1 MRLNTILKDKFFP
14 MLARIGLVVC
24 TIVCSLVLQ
33 AQAPV
38 TEEAVFLKRSTNPI
52 IVDGVLDESA
62 WFAGS
67 PAANFWEYFP
77 NDTIQAS
84 VQTEVYM
91 TYDDKYLYVA
101 AKCYSVGKDY
111 VVPSLRRDYRA
122 GGNDNI
128 TFLFDPFND
137 RTNAFVFGMNPLGV
151 TREALIANGGTG
163 RNDWNGSW
171 DNKWT
176 GVSKIYDGYWVCE
189 MAIPFSTLR
198 FREGSQEWNFNCYRF
213 DTQSGTRS
221 TWQPIPRNQII
232 MNLAYMGKMYWEE
245 PLKKPGANISLIPF
259 ITGGT
264 SEVFSPEEDRTEET
278 FFDIGGDAKIA
289 VTPGLNLDLTV
300 NPDFSQV
307 EVDRQVT
314 NLDRF
319 EIFFP
324 ERRQFFLENSDL
336 FGSFGDRRINPF
348 FSRRIGVARDTATG
362 SNIQNPILFGA
373 RLSGKLNDDW
383 RVGFLNMQTAKD
395 DKNALPSFN
404 YTVAA
409 LQRKL
414 FSRSN
419 IGLIFVNKQT
429 FADVEDNEEVDAYNR
444 VIGLDYNLANS
455 DNSWTGKFFFHTS
468 LNEDKEENKNPF
480 AQGLRLTHT
489 KRRYSVSWEQ
499 QYVGENYDAKVGFVP
514 RKDFFRIAPEARLFY
529 YPEDKNIIQHGP
541 GIETSVLWTPG
552 FGKTDHRY
560 ELYWDADFRSTSSL
574 RATLVNTYTYLLEGF
589 DPTRINDGVELDS
602 LKGYNYTSF
611 EAFYT
616 TDRRKKVALRLEPTI
631 GQFYSGFR
639 VGMET
644 QVTWRFQPLGS
655 IAMTFNYNHIDLP
668 GDFQTADLFLVGP
681 RIDLT
686 FNKNMFLT
694 TFIQYN
700 SQVDNINVNAR
711 FQWRFAPVSDFF
723 LVYTDNYIAS
733 NIQVRSRA
741 IVAKVTYWLNV

>member
-1 MRLNTILKDKFFP
+1 MAT
-14 MLARIGLVVC
+14 RIGLVFY
-24 TIVCSLVLQ
+24 TVLFSFFLK

-38 TEEAVFLKRSTNPI
+38 NGEAVFLKRSTEAI
-52 IVDGVLDESA
+52 KVDGVLDENS
-62 WFAGS
+62 WFSGS

-77 NDTIQAS
+77 NDTAQAK

-91 TYDDKYLYVA
+91 TYDDKFLYVA

-163 RNDWNGSW
+163 RGDWNGSW

-176 GVSKIYDGYWVCE
+176 GASKIYDGYWVCE

-198 FREGSQEWNFNCYRF
+198 FREGSKEWNFNCYRF

-232 MNLAYMGKMYWEE
+232 MSLAYMGKMYWEE
-245 PLKKPGANISLIPF
+245 PLKKTGANVSVIPF
-259 ITGGT
+259 VTGGV
-264 SEVFSPEEDRTEET
+264 SEVFAPEEDRVKDD
-278 FFDIGGDAKIA
+278 FFDVGGDAKIA

-336 FGSFGDRRINPF
+336 FGSFGDNRINPF
-348 FSRRIGVARDTATG
+348 FSRRIGVAQDTATG
-362 SNIQNPILFGA
+362 SNIQNPILYGA
-373 RLSGKLNDDW
+373 RLSGKINDDW
-383 RVGFLNMQTAKD
+383 RVGLLNMQTAKD

-429 FADVEDNEEVDAYNR
+429 FADVSDNEEVDAYNR

-468 LNEDKEENKNPF
+468 LNEDKEENKTPF
-480 AQGLRLTHT
+480 AQGVRLTHT
-489 KRRYSVSWEQ
+489 KRKYSVSWEQ
-499 QYVGENYDAKVGFVP
+499 QYIGENYDAQVGFVP
-514 RKDFFRIAPEARLFY
+514 RTDFFRVAPEVRLFY
-529 YPEDKNIIQHGP
+529 YPEKGGIIQHGP

-552 FGKTDHRY
+552 FGRTDHRY
-560 ELYWDADFRSTSSL
+560 ELYWDADFRSTSSI
-574 RATLVNTYTYLLEGF
+574 RTTLVNTYTYLLEGF
-589 DPTRINDGVELDS
+589 DPTRVNDDVSLDS
-602 LKGYNYTSF
+602 LVGYNYTSF
-611 EAFYT
+611 EAFYNS
-616 TDRRKKVALRLEPTI
+616 DRRKKISYRLEPTI
-631 GQFYSGFR
+631 GQFYNGFR

-644 QVTWRFQPLGS
+644 TLTWRFQPLGS
-655 IAMTFNYNHIDLP
+655 IAMTFNYNYIDLP
-668 GDFQTADLFLVGP
+668 APFQPANLYLVGP

-686 FNKNMFLT
+686 FSKNIFLT

-723 LVYTDNYIAS
+723 LVYTDNYYAS

>member
-1 MRLNTILKDKFFP
+1 MST
-14 MLARIGLVVC
+14 RIGLVVY
-24 TIVCSLVLQ
+24 TIFIVFHLR

-38 TEEAVFLKRSTNPI
+38 QSESIFLKRAIENIT
-52 IVDGVLDESA
+52 VDGNLDEAS
-62 WFAGS
+62 WFTGS

-77 NDTIQAS
+77 NDTAQAR

-91 TYDDKYLYVA
+91 TYDDKFLYVA
-101 AKCYSVGKDY
+101 AKCYSVGEDY
-111 VVPSLRRDYRA
+111 VVPSLRRDYNA

-151 TREALIANGGTG
+151 VREALIANGGTG
-163 RNDWNGSW
+163 RDDWNGSW

-176 GVSKIYDGYWVCE
+176 GTSKIYDGYWVCE
-189 MAIPFSTLR
+189 LAIPFSTLR
-198 FREGSQEWNFNCYRF
+198 FREGSKEWNFNCYRF

-221 TWQPIPRNQII
+221 TWQHIPRNQII
-232 MNLAYMGKMYWEE
+232 MSLAYMGKMHWEE
-245 PLKKPGANISLIPF
+245 PLEKPGANISVIPF
-259 ITGGT
+259 ITGGNA
-264 SEVFSPEEDRTEET
+264 EIFAPEEDRTKDS
-278 FFDIGGDAKIA
+278 FFDVGGDAKIA
-289 VTPGLNLDLTV
+289 VTPGLNLDLTA

-307 EVDRQVT
+307 EVDQQVT

-336 FGSFGDRRINPF
+336 FGSFGDNRINPF
-348 FSRRIGVARDTATG
+348 FSRRIGVAQDTATG

-373 RLSGKLNDDW
+373 RLSGKINDDW
-383 RVGFLNMQTAKD
+383 RVGLLNMQTAKD

-419 IGLIFVNKQT
+419 VGLIFVNKQT
-429 FADVEDNEEVDAYNR
+429 FADVEDKEELDAYNR
-444 VIGLDYNLANS
+444 VIGLDYNLANT
-455 DNSWTGKFFFHTS
+455 DNSWTGKFFFHAS
-468 LNEDKEENKNPF
+468 LNENKEETHNPF
-480 AQGLRLTHT
+480 AQGAKLTHT

-499 QYVGENYDAKVGFVP
+499 QYVGENYEAQVGFVP
-514 RKDFFRIAPEARLFY
+514 RTHFFRIAPEARLFY
-529 YPEDKNIIQHGP
+529 YPQEGGIIQHGP
-541 GIETSVLWTPG
+541 GIETSMLWTPG
-552 FGKTDHRY
+552 YGRTDHRY
-560 ELYWDADFRSTSSL
+560 ELYWDADFRSTNSL
-574 RATLVNTYTYLLEGF
+574 RATLVNTYTYLLEAF
-589 DPTRINDGVELDS
+589 DPTRVNEEVSLDT
-602 LKGYNYTSF
+602 LVGYNYTSF
-611 EAFYT
+611 EAFYNS
-616 TDRRKKVALRLEPTI
+616 DRRKKFSYRLEPTI
-631 GQFYSGFR
+631 GQFYNGFR
-639 VGMET
+639 VGIET
-644 QVTWRFQPLGS
+644 TLTWRFQPLGA

-668 GDFQTADLFLVGP
+668 APFQSADLYLIGP

-686 FNKNMFLT
+686 FSKNIFLT

-723 LVYTDNYIAS
+723 LVYTDNYYAN